1 MLIKLSIKFLGQNTP
16 QQSRQARRRKY
27 TYTYQ
32 SLKFKNV
39 ILVYFRTK
47 LIIIFPFH
55 LYSLSIQR
63 SRYFDEADSENVE
76 IKDIEKRIN
85 DENVKVESYQ
95 RNIKAIE
102 TEIAT
107 TKNDIQTENLKKE
120 KCQEAQ
126 KKLHSMKRAKQNAE
140 TQVCSIYL

>member
-1 MLIKLSIKFLGQNTP
+1 MGQNTP

-27 TYTYQ
+27 ILPYYQ
-32 SLKFKNV
+32 SLKFKNLT
-39 ILVYFRTK
+39 LVYFGTK

-140 TQVCSIYL
+140 TQVCSIYLQKNP

>member
-1 MLIKLSIKFLGQNTP
+1 M
-16 QQSRQARRRKY
+16 
-27 TYTYQ
+27 
-32 SLKFKNV
+32 
-39 ILVYFRTK
+39 
-47 LIIIFPFH
+47 IFNFFFPKKVNNFFPNSF
-55 LYSLSIQR
+55 SLSNQR
-63 SRYFDEADSENVE
+63 SRCFDEADSENVE